1 MRRLLALGA
10 VAAILALG
18 GCASNDPLANAVNA
32 GTVSTGNGAVIE
44 FAPDHRGPAVD
55 FTTSDTTDGST
66 VSAAALRGHVVVVNF
81 WYASCPPCRT
91 EAPTLAKLATAYAG
105 KGVEFVGVNVYDAS
119 AVANAFDRTFGIT
132 YPNVL
137 DVDKATVRLAFG
149 TTVPPNTTPTTIVL
163 DAQGRVAARVSGA
176 ITDASILEGLL
187 DSTLAEA
194 KS

>member
-10 VAAILALG
+10 VVAMLALG
-18 GCASNDPLANAVNA
+18 GCASRDPLANAVNA

-44 FAPDHRGPAVD
+44 FAADHRGAALD
-55 FTTSDTTDGST
+55 FATSDTTDGST
-66 VSAAALRGHVVVVNF
+66 VSTDALRGHVVVVNF
-81 WYASCPPCRT
+81 WYASCPPCRR
-91 EAPTLAKLATAYAG
+91 EAPTLAKLATAYAD
-105 KGVEFVGVNVYDAS
+105 KGVKFVGVNVYDAA

-137 DVDKATVRLAFG
+137 DVDTATVRLAFG

-163 DAQGRVAARVSGA
+163 DTQGRVAARVSGA